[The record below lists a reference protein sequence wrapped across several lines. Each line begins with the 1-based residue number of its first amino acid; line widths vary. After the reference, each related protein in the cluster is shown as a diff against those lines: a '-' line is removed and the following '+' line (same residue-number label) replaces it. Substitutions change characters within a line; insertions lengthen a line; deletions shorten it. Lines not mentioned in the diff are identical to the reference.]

1 MCSTVIVCVLYPR
14 FELLAALGDR
24 RALLSEPAA
33 LAPEAGREQVV
44 GEVSAPAEA
53 FGVVRGMRLGEAMSR
68 CPALRL
74 VPPDPEGVRSLWH
87 AVLDRLEAIGAGVES
102 DHAGAAFFESGGLRG
117 LHGGDLAGVLA
128 AARRALGPGARL
140 GVAPSRFAS
149 HAAALQARPRRR
161 SAPQRAEEAQTRRAS
176 AAGAAG
182 APLRGTV
189 VVAQDAVR
197 DFLAQLPV
205 ALLRTRPELQA
216 LPDVFERLGIRTLG
230 EVAALPSRAVAER
243 FGHPGLL
250 ALDLARGRDTP
261 LAPRR
266 PPEPVVE
273 RLDLPEAASGQQL
286 ERALEL
292 LVARVLARRERRG
305 RALRALAVSARF
317 VAGGTWRA
325 ATTLRQASADPERI
339 RLALGPRLA
348 ELPAPAESLALEVE
362 AFGPPAQDQG
372 RLLDE
377 AAAVRRARLGEA
389 VRQARQAAGSEAA
402 LKVLDVDPGSRIPER
417 RAVLAPFPDAPAS

>member
-1 MCSTVIVCVLYPR
+1 MVVCVLYPR

-24 RALLSEPAA
+24 RALLAEPAA

-87 AVLDRLEAIGAGVES
+87 AVLDRLEAIGAAVES
-102 DHAGAAFFESGGLRG
+102 DSAGAAFFESDGLHG

-128 AARRALGPGARL
+128 AAGRALGPGARM
-140 GVAPSRFAS
+140 GAAPCRFAA
-149 HAAALQARPRRR
+149 HAAALQARPRKGRR
-161 SAPQRAEEAQTRRAS
+161 SF
-176 AAGAAG
+176 
-182 APLRGTV
+182 V
-189 VVAQDAVR
+189 VDERHAR
-197 DFLAQLPV
+197 DFLAPLPV

-216 LPDVFERLGIRTLG
+216 LPEVFERLGIRTLG

-305 RALRALAVSARF
+305 RALRGLAVSARF
-317 VAGGTWRA
+317 VAGGTWRTA
-325 ATTLRQASADPERI
+325 ITLRQASADPERI
-339 RLALGPRLA
+339 RLALGPKLA
-348 ELPAPAESLALEVE
+348 ELPAPAESLGLEVE

-389 VRQARQAAGSEAA
+389 VRQARQAAGAEAA
-402 LKVLDVDPGSRIPER
+402 LKVLDVDPGSRVPER
-417 RAVLAPFPDAPAS
+417 RAVLAPFPEGPQA

>member
-1 MCSTVIVCVLYPR
+1 MVVCVLYPR

-24 RALLSEPAA
+24 RALLFEPAA
-33 LAPEAGREQVV
+33 LAAEAGREQVV

-68 CPALRL
+68 CPVLRL
-74 VPPDPEGVRSLWH
+74 VAPDPDGVRSLWH
-87 AVLDRLEAIGAGVES
+87 AVLDRLEGIGAELES
-102 DHAGAAFFESGGLRG
+102 DRAGAAFFEAAGLRG
-117 LHGGDLAGVLA
+117 LHGGDLPGVLA
-128 AARRALGPGARL
+128 ATRRALGPGVRL
-140 GVAPSRFAS
+140 GAAPCRFAA
-149 HAAALQARPRRR
+149 HAAALQARPRRGR
-161 SAPQRAEEAQTRRAS
+161 SSLAVEEGR
-176 AAGAAG
+176 
-182 APLRGTV
+182 
-189 VVAQDAVR
+189 VR
-197 DFLAQLPV
+197 DFLAPLPV
-205 ALLRTRPELQA
+205 GLLRSRSELQA
-216 LPDVFERLGIRTLG
+216 LPEVLERLGIRTLG

-250 ALDLARGRDTP
+250 ALDLARGRDTA
-261 LAPRR
+261 LEPRR

-273 RLDLPEAASGQQL
+273 RLELPEAASGQQL

-305 RALRALAVSARF
+305 RTLRSLAVSVRF
-317 VAGGTWRA
+317 VAGGTWRTA
-325 ATTLRQASADPERI
+325 VTLRQASADPERI
-339 RLALGPRLA
+339 GLALAPRLA
-348 ELPAPAESLALEVE
+348 ELPAPAESLGLEVE

-417 RAVLAPFPDAPAS
+417 RSVLAPFPEGPAP

>member
-1 MCSTVIVCVLYPR
+1 MRSIMVVCVLYPR
-14 FELLAALGDR
+14 FELLAALSDR

-68 CPALRL
+68 CPGLRL

-87 AVLDRLEAIGAGVES
+87 AVLDRLEAIGAEVES
-102 DHAGAAFFESGGLRG
+102 DAAGAAFFESAGLRG
-117 LHGGDLAGVLA
+117 LHGGDLAGVMA

-140 GVAPSRFAS
+140 GAAPCRFAA
-149 HAAALQARPRRR
+149 HAAALRARPRRAKR
-161 SAPQRAEEAQTRRAS
+161 SFVVEERDARAFL
-176 AAGAAG
+176 
-182 APLRGTV
+182 APL
-189 VVAQDAVR
+189 
-197 DFLAQLPV
+197 PV
-205 ALLRTRPELQA
+205 GLLRTRPELQA
-216 LPDVFERLGIRTLG
+216 LPEVFERLGIRTLG
-230 EVAALPSRAVAER
+230 EVAALPSRAMAER

-317 VAGGTWRA
+317 VAGGTWRCA
-325 ATTLRQASADPERI
+325 ITLRQASADPERI

-348 ELPAPAESLALEVE
+348 ELPAPADSLGLEVE

-402 LKVLDVDPGSRIPER
+402 LRVLDVDPGSRVPER
-417 RAVLAPFPDAPAS
+417 RAVLAPFPDAPAP

>member
-1 MCSTVIVCVLYPR
+1 MIVCILYPR

-24 RALLSEPAA
+24 RALISEPAA

-53 FGVVRGMRLGEAMSR
+53 FGIVRGMRLGEAMSR

-74 VPPDPEGVRSLWH
+74 VPPDPEGVRSLWNG
-87 AVLDRLEAIGAGVES
+87 VLDRLEGIGAAVES
-102 DHAGAAFFESGGLRG
+102 DQAGAAFFEAVGLEG
-117 LHGGDLAGVLA
+117 IHGGDLPGVLA
-128 AARRALGPGARL
+128 AARRALGTGARF
-140 GVAPSRFAS
+140 GAAPSRFAA

-161 SAPQRAEEAQTRRAS
+161 GRTT
-176 AAGAAG
+176 AAARGGAGPVFVSG
-182 APLRGTV
+182 AV
-189 VVAQDAVR
+189 VVEEPALR
-197 DFLAQLPV
+197 DFLAPLPV
-205 ALLRTRPELQA
+205 GILRTRPELHA
-216 LPDVFERLGIRTLG
+216 LPEVLEQLGLRTLG
-230 EVAALPSRAVAER
+230 EVAGLPAQAVSER

-250 ALDLARGRDTP
+250 ALDLARGRDLP
-261 LAPRR
+261 LDPRR
-266 PPEPVVE
+266 PPEPVSE

-292 LVARVLARRERRG
+292 LIARVLSRRERRG
-305 RALRALAVSARF
+305 RSLRSLAVSARF
-317 VAGGTWRA
+317 VAGGTWRTA
-325 ATTLRQASADPERI
+325 VTLRQASADPARI
-339 RLALGPRLA
+339 RLALGPKLA

-377 AAAVRRARLGEA
+377 AAAVRRGRLGEA
-389 VRQARQAAGSEAA
+389 VRQARQAAGGEAA
-402 LKVLDVDPGSRIPER
+402 MRVLDLDPDSRIPER

>member
-1 MCSTVIVCVLYPR
+1 MRSVMVVCVLYPR
-14 FELLAALGDR
+14 FELLAALCDR
-24 RALLSEPAA
+24 RALLAEPAA

-87 AVLDRLEAIGAGVES
+87 TVLDRLEAIGAEVES
-102 DHAGAAFFESGGLRG
+102 DSAGAAFFESAGLRG

-128 AARRALGPGARL
+128 AAGRALGPGARM
-140 GVAPSRFAS
+140 GAAPCRFAA
-149 HAAALQARPRRR
+149 HAAALQARARRR
-161 SAPQRAEEAQTRRAS
+161 PA
-176 AAGAAG
+176 AAGAAKG
-182 APLRGTV
+182 PLRGSV
-189 VVAQDAVR
+189 VVAGEAAR
-197 DFLAQLPV
+197 DFLAPLPV
-205 ALLRTRPELQA
+205 SLLRTRPELQA
-216 LPDVFERLGIRTLG
+216 LPEVFERLGIRTLG

-266 PPEPVVE
+266 PSEPVVE

-292 LVARVLARRERRG
+292 LERRG
-305 RALRALAVSARF
+305 RALRGLAVSARF
-317 VAGGTWRA
+317 VAGGTWRTA
-325 ATTLRQASADPERI
+325 ITLRQASADPERI

-417 RAVLAPFPDAPAS
+417 RTVLAPFPEAPSP

>member
-1 MCSTVIVCVLYPR
+1 MRSVMVVCVLYPR

-24 RALLSEPAA
+24 RALLAEPAA

-53 FGVVRGMRLGEAMSR
+53 FGVMRGMRLGEAMSR

-87 AVLDRLEAIGAGVES
+87 AVLDRLEAIGAAVES
-102 DHAGAAFFESGGLRG
+102 DSAGAAFFESDGLHR

-128 AARRALGPGARL
+128 ATGRALGPGARM
-140 GVAPSRFAS
+140 GAAPCRFAA
-149 HAAALQARPRRR
+149 HAAALQARARRR
-161 SAPQRAEEAQTRRAS
+161 TSAV
-176 AAGAAG
+176 GAARG
-182 APLRGTV
+182 SLRGPV
-189 VVAQDAVR
+189 VVAGEAAR
-197 DFLAQLPV
+197 DFLAPLPV

-216 LPDVFERLGIRTLG
+216 LPEVFERLGIRTLG

-305 RALRALAVSARF
+305 RALRGLAVSARF
-317 VAGGTWRA
+317 VAGGTWRTA
-325 ATTLRQASADPERI
+325 VTLRQASADPERI

-348 ELPAPAESLALEVE
+348 ELPAPAESLGLEVE

-389 VRQARQAAGSEAA
+389 VRQARQAAGAEAA
-402 LKVLDVDPGSRIPER
+402 LKVLDVDPGSRVPER
-417 RAVLAPFPDAPAS
+417 RAVLAPFPEAPQP